1 MTLVKRGEIWW
12 YDFQFGNQRIREST
26 KSTSKV
32 VAKAAEQQRRRDLE
46 HGFHNIT
53 EIRENRI
60 RLLRD
65 VAAQYLDDYRLRFRG
80 VTFAEYAIGHVT
92 QHLGDE
98 LLVDID
104 EAAVLGYQSSRLK
117 ELAAPKSV
125 NEEVRFL
132 LTMMEQQGDVIR
144 ASLRKKKKLKIPAR
158 RKIGKAYEAD
168 ETHRM
173 RQLSKKS
180 RSPHIYLALSHS
192 GSGEEWA
199 DDENAMTSAEAQAFK
214 RACSCFGLGRYFYNF
229 AEMWVDLNENKQ
241 PKFVPNLPAWALPK
255 SQASAKQRNA
265 AGKCDQ
271 QPGSSL
277 TVAKGPFDASV
288 TKKIEGASSGTWAGP
303 LLEHSD
309 DGCAGAFR

>member
-1 MTLVKRGEIWW
+1 VTLVKRGEIWW

-26 KSTSKV
+26 KSTSKI

-65 VAAQYLDDYRLRFRG
+65 VAAKYLDDYRLRFRG

-92 QHLGDE
+92 RHLGDK

-132 LTMMEQQGDVIR
+132 LTMMEQQGDVTFTCGR
-144 ASLRKKKKLKIPAR
+144 CSQPPFV
-158 RKIGKAYEAD
+158 Y
-168 ETHRM
+168 
-173 RQLSKKS
+173 
-180 RSPHIYLALSHS
+180 P
-192 GSGEEWA
+192 
-199 DDENAMTSAEAQAFK
+199 K
-214 RACSCFGLGRYFYNF
+214 R
-229 AEMWVDLNENKQ
+229 
-241 PKFVPNLPAWALPK
+241 
-255 SQASAKQRNA
+255 
-265 AGKCDQ
+265 
-271 QPGSSL
+271 
-277 TVAKGPFDASV
+277 
-288 TKKIEGASSGTWAGP
+288 
-303 LLEHSD
+303 
-309 DGCAGAFR
+309 

>member
-92 QHLGDE
+92 RHLGDE

-144 ASLRKKKKLKIPAR
+144 TSLRKKKKLKIPAR
-158 RKIGKAYEAD
+158 RKIGKAYDAD
-168 ETHRM
+168 ETDRM

-180 RSPHIYLALSHS
+180 RSPHIYLALTMALNAGMRDAETKSLQWGRVHLDMRDLQV
-192 GSGEEWA
+192 GESKT
-199 DDENAMTSAEAQAFK
+199 NAGDGRTIPINSILYQAILDYSVWYRKRFK
-214 RACSCFGLGRYFYNF
+214 DIRPECMSFPLGVPVLTTPR
-229 AEMWVDLNENKQ
+229 DL
-241 PKFVPNLPAWALPK
+241 
-255 SQASAKQRNA
+255 
-265 AGKCDQ
+265 
-271 QPGSSL
+271 
-277 TVAKGPFDASV
+277 
-288 TKKIEGASSGTWAGP
+288 
-303 LLEHSD
+303 
-309 DGCAGAFR
+309 